1 MSLLLVLLLALVV
14 GIPGFGSSESSE
26 SGEGWTEYAPLETP
40 DGRVFTLRDGEFVK
54 YGPGIAKPGD
64 TIECLIQGKSIK
76 VPVPRPGVGVSK
88 DPMYVST
95 NDDGEVR
102 AECGG
107 IHAETAPPGSW

>member
-1 MSLLLVLLLALVV
+1 MSLLLVLLVALVAGV
-14 GIPGFGSSESSE
+14 PGFGSSESSE

-40 DGRVFTLRDGEFVK
+40 DGRVFTLRDGEFVT

-76 VPVPRPGVGVSK
+76 VPVPGPGVGVSK
-88 DPMYVST
+88 DPVYVATS
-95 NDDGEVR
+95 DDGEVR